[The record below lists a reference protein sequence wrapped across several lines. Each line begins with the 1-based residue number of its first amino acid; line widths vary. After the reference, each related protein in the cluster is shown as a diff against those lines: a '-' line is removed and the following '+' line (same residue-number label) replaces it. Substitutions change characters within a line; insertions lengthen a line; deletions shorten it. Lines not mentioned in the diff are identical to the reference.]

1 MIPFV
6 IAQKKRQI
14 IFTLEMEILN
24 LDENLQQSL
33 VTRTQTIRETSVAVK
48 MMRKEEE
55 KKSTVYPL
63 QKSHRVRNV
72 KTTCVNDCFLP
83 VSITDL

>member
-1 MIPFV
+1 M

-55 KKSTVYPL
+55 KKKYCIPTAKVLPCEKRQNNMRERL
-63 QKSHRVRNV
+63 
-72 KTTCVNDCFLP
+72 FLARF
-83 VSITDL
+83 SYRFIG